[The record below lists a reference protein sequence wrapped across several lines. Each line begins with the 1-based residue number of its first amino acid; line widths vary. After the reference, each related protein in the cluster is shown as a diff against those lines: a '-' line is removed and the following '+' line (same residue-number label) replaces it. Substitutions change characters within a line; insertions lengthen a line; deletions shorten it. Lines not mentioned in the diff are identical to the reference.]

1 MKKVMSLLVLLVI
14 LQTVQAQT
22 WSEWFKQKKTQIKYL
37 TQQIIALKMYAGYL
51 EKGYEIAKDGLTVIN
66 DIKNGDFNVHNR
78 YFQSLKQ
85 INIGVKDEKK
95 LNAIFRLRGLIE
107 VESASVR
114 KVLRS
119 DNSFPETDIIYAKK
133 VIARLS
139 ELADAD
145 VDHLQVLM
153 EKGGLEM
160 KDDERW
166 KRIEQVLEEMTDKY
180 AFIRYFGNEVKTLV
194 VQREREQVEVERL
207 KAEGVTRSIG
217 NERSF
222 VY

>member
-1 MKKVMSLLVLLVI
+1 MKKVMLLLMLQVC

-37 TQQIIALKMYAGYL
+37 TQQIIALQVYAGYL
-51 EKGYEIAKDGLTVIN
+51 EKGYEIAQDGLTVIN
-66 DIKNGDFNVHNR
+66 DIKNGDFNMHNR

-95 LNAIFRLRGLIE
+95 LSVIFKLRGLIE
-107 VESASVR
+107 VECASIR

-119 DNSFPETDIIYAKK
+119 DNSFPESDIIYANK
-133 VIARLS
+133 VITRLS

-145 VDHLQVLM
+145 IEHLQVLT
-153 EKGGLEM
+153 ENGGLEL

-166 KRIEQVLEEMTDKY
+166 KRIEQVSNEMADKY
-180 AFIRYFGNEVKTLV
+180 TFIQHFGNEVKTLA
-194 VQREREQVEVERL
+194 VQRKREQVEAERL
-207 KAEGVTRSIG
+207 KALHGQ
-217 NERSF
+217 
-222 VY
+222 